1 MMLVLL
7 LHWTVLIFE
16 LDFPGYSFDDSTQM
30 REEEDGNDTEN
41 GRCETTL
48 TPCVLGF
55 FKFKPKSS
63 NSVSTRKY
71 FILAIPATLDL
82 VSITM
87 HTIGLQYLDVSIFT
101 TLRGSQII
109 FVALLKQYVWKQQL
123 LTFHWVGVYWNVVSA
138 VLVGVAAVLTSEDGL
153 KYVSQTETVL
163 GVCLILSGSFAQALA
178 VVIEEHVM
186 KMDDPAPPL
195 LLIGM
200 KGKQNKF

>member
-82 VSITM
+82 VSFAVWMFHNCEVVSKHLLCNPFLMTRYFISCICNALSSLSESHLNALVNICLRLVLLLWNELSFLTFINSYFLFFTM
-87 HTIGLQYLDVSIFT
+87 
-101 TLRGSQII
+101 QII
-109 FVALLKQYVWKQQL
+109 KAIQPR
-123 LTFHWVGVYWNVVSA
+123 YWPKS
-138 VLVGVAAVLTSEDGL
+138 
-153 KYVSQTETVL
+153 
-163 GVCLILSGSFAQALA
+163 
-178 VVIEEHVM
+178 
-186 KMDDPAPPL
+186 
-195 LLIGM
+195 
-200 KGKQNKF
+200 